1 MRRRLLKTAS
11 GTISPANICTVT
23 FDDNDPSVEL
33 ATDGDTSWIKGRR
46 CLVKTIDT
54 GIAICYLDD
63 NNSNLFY
70 DGVTEAKLD
79 GTMGQFMT
87 DIPEYW
93 FSMDESVE
101 GVHTLSLTNQEVD
114 GWKKSRRVLLGV
126 TEAVNVDGVLWSRV
140 TGSEQST
147 GSLTSTVF
155 HNYAVANGEGFDII
169 DYESHCKIAHLFYAK
184 YANRDPQTMTQFG
197 YGEDSY
203 TRTIGT
209 TSTLGNSDGK
219 TSTQISFLGVE
230 DFYGGKYEWMS
241 GIHGNGSTYYIYDGY
256 EPDKV
261 PTAEY
266 RTVDIGGSSR
276 SGYITKVY
284 HGEHADMIPTEVTG
298 SSTTHYCDYGF
309 VAYAGWRPVLRSC
322 HSAHPAGGVAC
333 FYANYGSGD
342 SYASVGSRL
351 QYRGEIQVIDNIE
364 DFINL

>member
-11 GTISPANICTVT
+11 GTTSPASICTVI

-33 ATDGDTSWIKGRR
+33 ATDGDTSWIRGKR
-46 CLVKTIDT
+46 CLVKKIDT
-54 GIAICYLDD
+54 GVAICYLDD
-63 NNSNLFY
+63 DNSNLFH

-93 FSMDESVE
+93 FNVDESVE
-101 GVHTLSLTNQEVD
+101 GIHTLSLTNQEIN

-126 TEAVNVDGVLWSRV
+126 TEAVNVNGVLWSRV

-147 GSLTSTVF
+147 GSLTSTAF
-155 HNYAVANGEGFDII
+155 HNYAVSNGEGFDII

-184 YANRDPQTMTQFG
+184 YANRDPQAMTQFG

-209 TSTLGNSDGK
+209 TSTLGNNDGK
-219 TSTQISFLGVE
+219 TSTQVSFLGIE
-230 DFYGGKYEWMS
+230 DFYGDKYEFMS
-241 GIHGNGSTYYIYDGY
+241 GIHGNNSVYYIYDGY

-284 HGEHADMIPTEVTG
+284 HGEYADMIPTEVTG
-298 SSTTHYCDYGF
+298 SSTTHYCDYGY
-309 VAYAGWRPVLRSC
+309 VASSGWRVVLRSRD
-322 HSAHPAGGVAC
+322 SAGSGGGVA
-333 FYANYGSGD
+333 FFLAVAGSGY
-342 SYASVGSRL
+342 SSAYVGSRL
-351 QYRGEIQVIDNIE
+351 QYRGEIQVIDDIE